1 MAKQLSKAEATL
13 AVKQFIS
20 DVLVELGSDDD
31 VPTQDEKEASREI
44 MEVIWESLSL
54 RVTDVTQ
61 VTGLIMLGIPTSIF
75 EDETA

>member
-20 DVLVELGSDDD
+20 DLLVELGSDDD

>member
-13 AVKQFIS
+13 AVKQFIA

-54 RVTDVTQ
+54 RVTDVSEVQ
-61 VTGLIMLGIPTSIF
+61 GLIILGIPTNIF
-75 EDETA
+75 EDKTA

>member
-13 AVKQFIS
+13 AVKQFIA
-20 DVLVELGSDDD
+20 DVLVELGSEED

-54 RVTDVTQ
+54 RVTDVSEVQ
-61 VTGLIMLGIPTSIF
+61 GLIILGIPTNIF
-75 EDETA
+75 EDKTA

>member
-20 DVLVELGSDDD
+20 DLLVELGSDDD
-31 VPTQDEKEASREI
+31 VPTQDEKEAAREI

>member
-13 AVKQFIS
+13 AVKQFIT
-20 DVLVELGSDDD
+20 DVLVELGSEDD

-54 RVTDVTQ
+54 RVTDVSE
-61 VTGLIMLGIPTSIF
+61 VTGLIVLGIPTNIF
-75 EDETA
+75 DEETA

>member
-31 VPTQDEKEASREI
+31 VPTQDEKEAAREI

>member
-61 VTGLIMLGIPTSIF
+61 VTGLIVLGIPTSIF

>member
-13 AVKQFIS
+13 AVKQFIT
-20 DVLVELGSDDD
+20 DVLVELGSEED

-54 RVTDVTQ
+54 RVTDVSE
-61 VTGLIMLGIPTSIF
+61 VTGLIILGIPTNIF

>member
-20 DVLVELGSDDD
+20 DLLVELGSDDD
-31 VPTQDEKEASREI
+31 VPTQDEKEAAREI

-61 VTGLIMLGIPTSIF
+61 VTGLIVLGIPTSIF

>member
-31 VPTQDEKEASREI
+31 VPTQDEKEAAREI
-44 MEVIWESLSL
+44 MEVIWESL
-54 RVTDVTQ
+54 
-61 VTGLIMLGIPTSIF
+61 
-75 EDETA
+75 

>member
-20 DVLVELGSDDD
+20 DLLVELGSDDD

-54 RVTDVTQ
+54 RVTDVTK
-61 VTGLIMLGIPTSIF
+61 VTGLIVLGIPTSIF

>member
-1 MAKQLSKAEATL
+1 MQLSKAEATL

-20 DVLVELGSDDD
+20 DLLVELGSDDD
-31 VPTQDEKEASREI
+31 VPTQDEKEAAREI

>member
-13 AVKQFIS
+13 AVKQFIT
-20 DVLVELGSDDD
+20 DVLIELGSEDD

-54 RVTDVTQ
+54 RVTDVSE
-61 VTGLIMLGIPTSIF
+61 VTGLIVLGIPTNIF
-75 EDETA
+75 DEETA

>member
-13 AVKQFIS
+13 AVKQFIA

-54 RVTDVTQ
+54 RVTDVSE
-61 VTGLIMLGIPTSIF
+61 VTGLIILGIPTNIF